1 MKTMYRYFFKEL
13 TVPVIFGIS
22 MFTFLFLIDY
32 LIEMMENIIV
42 KNVPAKDVIEMVSYY
57 FPPILANTIPMG
69 TFFGVMI
76 AYNKLSQNSE
86 LVAMQSVG
94 LGFRKF
100 IQPAIILG
108 TMITLMVFFI
118 EERVIPDSYEKLGL
132 IMKKIAYTRPALKLE
147 EKIFVED
154 IGDHSIYIDEMDNEA
169 NAAKNL
175 VVFQKVDKSMYP
187 RIVMARKSR
196 WENSAMILENAK
208 FYNINSDGEK
218 EMGGSFEKQIIPINT
233 FFGDFTLKGR
243 KKRDMMSIS
252 ELYII
257 IKDIY
262 GAKYSER
269 IKIDEQIDEMKR
281 NLEDADPATSEKILT
296 NIENLK
302 KQKIEIKKNV
312 KEELQNIDDKEKRRR
327 KIKALPYEAELH
339 QKLAVPVS
347 SLLLAMLGVFLSVK
361 KSRSGKGASF
371 PISIVVIFMYM
382 MLIGMGKRQGIKQN
396 VDVVLAMWFPNILLL
411 ITIIILF
418 IIKKR
423 RT

>member
-371 PISIVVIFMYM
+371 PISIVVHLKLHHQK
-382 MLIGMGKRQGIKQN
+382 MLLFGLFQ
-396 VDVVLAMWFPNILLL
+396 VLAMWFPNILLL